1 MSLWLTLLVAL
12 RALSKNKLRAGLTV
26 LGIVIGVGAVIT
38 LVALGKS
45 AEAMVLKQFD
55 ALGNNMLFVLPGNQ
69 EGGPIRDSTVVSLTP
84 SDSEA
89 IAREC
94 ETVLCTSPIVG
105 TRSQVVYGNTN
116 YLPRE
121 IYGVG
126 PKYLT
131 IRNWTL
137 RRGTFFDEREI
148 SSRAKVCVIGQT
160 VVENLFQTTDPI
172 GQIVLI
178 KNVPFQVI
186 GILEPKGASI
196 NGQDQDSIILA
207 PYTTIKKRVQG
218 STFDNV
224 DSILIAVKSSDR
236 MSDAETD
243 IKLLLHDRH
252 GIRPGELDDFS
263 VFNTTEIA
271 NILTIVTGVLT
282 FLLAAIA
289 SVSLIVGG
297 VGIMNIMLVS
307 VKERTREIGI
317 RMAVG
322 ATGGDI
328 LRQFLIEAIAL
339 SLIGGIIGVTGGLT
353 VTWVAVT
360 VLNSFGGN
368 AVWPWIISYWAIFVA
383 LGFSAMVGVVFGLYP
398 AYQASRLDPIDALRY
413 E

>member
-1 MSLWLTLLVAL
+1 M
-12 RALSKNKLRAGLTV
+12 
-26 LGIVIGVGAVIT
+26 
-38 LVALGKS
+38 
-45 AEAMVLKQFD
+45 
-55 ALGNNMLFVLPGNQ
+55 
-69 EGGPIRDSTVVSLTP
+69 
-84 SDSEA
+84 
-89 IAREC
+89 
-94 ETVLCTSPIVG
+94 G

-137 RRGTFFDEREI
+137 RRGTFFDDREI

-224 DSILIAVKSSDR
+224 DSILIAVKSTDR

-339 SLIGGIIGVTGGLT
+339 SLIGGIIGVTGGLS
-353 VTWVAVT
+353 VTWIAVT

-383 LGFSAMVGVVFGLYP
+383 LGFSALVGIVFGLYP